1 MRAVPASLLLSRGCN
16 WDMITKLTELRRVL
30 CRIAMLAI
38 VVVLILE
45 VVTGQG
51 VLSGRL
57 D

>member
-1 MRAVPASLLLSRGCN
+1 MR
-16 WDMITKLTELRRVL
+16 
-30 CRIAMLAI
+30 CRIAMIAI

-57 D
+57 E